1 MIDLDLIETHKQK
14 FDINSMKNTKK
25 ELTLGLRLV
34 SLNFKFQ
41 PLKYGKTGEILWPN
55 KLSSQW
61 IEDDD
66 LISDELCI
74 SG

>member
-41 PLKYGKTGEILWPN
+41 PLKYGKTGEIL
-55 KLSSQW
+55 
-61 IEDDD
+61 
-66 LISDELCI
+66 
-74 SG
+74 